1 MFGPITVR
9 RVEHDRRRLAYLF
22 GDDAVPVT
30 EAYDLTVD
38 ADIAELVERLLPDG
52 DPTPARI
59 ARLAVRR
66 MVVSQIL
73 GDEPPETWLAFER
86 LVDGGLDRLDALRQ
100 IVSVMTEQILVTV
113 SNDEPMDREAYAAAL
128 EALPLPDRP
137 ELATALVAVARAHP
151 GISVDDHVDR
161 TIDGLGRRA
170 GRGLLEP
177 MLDRLLDDLID
188 GPLHWL
194 SGDRTLAYH
203 DTVAD
208 RTFTHLLNGAERE
221 LQVISVAVDLAGYQR
236 FDRVHLADGTELEQ
250 FSVEPGH
257 LAWRGPDGWLE
268 RFEPGDLLS
277 VTATFGLPTG
287 EEPVDATVSIEV
299 AADVAPLDGR
309 LPRLLRDAYDDEQR
323 EHGLPVSTEDLV
335 LWMCHRDPQL
345 FRRPLPPLSDW
356 IEAAGLQLDGSLV
369 AHDAA
374 VWRRN
379 QMVRRLGRLAD
390 LTPDREVRGAVWRA
404 VEVLPDPDTRLDE
417 VREAL
422 AGCAEPEMLDLLADV
437 LIPDLLTPDDEYVLD
452 GAAAPGHVFDMV
464 GRAVAVA
471 RRPREIA
478 VAEYL
483 ACVLRERCGQ
493 PLVAAEHLERAAR
506 AQPRL
511 GPVVERLGWYRSD
524 HGDARGAMQAWR
536 VLDEEHPA
544 AATVGRYLE
553 GPTSRAGTGR
563 NDPCW
568 CGSGRKFKQCH
579 LGASELP
586 PLPDRVAW
594 LTRKASLWLEHQGG
608 DTRAALTDLA
618 IAWVAG
624 SPDADASD
632 VWDDDPET
640 ERRFRQAFAD
650 PILFDTA
657 LHEGGLFR
665 RFLRERGELL
675 PDDERLLAT
684 AWLTVDRS
692 VHEVVDVERGVGL
705 RLRDLA
711 TGEVVDV
718 RERSASLEV
727 ERSERYCARV
737 VPDGSTHQIVGGVFP
752 VRVGHETAVLDLC
765 DAGDPVELCA
775 WAGALVRP
783 PTIVHRPGMIE
794 SMIDRAALDAAMS
807 EVDGHDPAAVVR
819 RLEAELT
826 RQMQACW
833 IDEQVPAL
841 GGLTPRE
848 AAADPTRREQLERLL
863 DEFAAA
869 DDRVRRAAPAGAGLF
884 ATPVYDAEALR
895 RELGL
900 R

>member
-1 MFGPITVR
+1 MR
-9 RVEHDRRRLAYLF
+9 RVEYDRRRLACLF
-22 GDDAVPVT
+22 GDDAVPLT
-30 EAYDLTVD
+30 EAYDLDVE
-38 ADIAELVERLLPDG
+38 ADLAELVERLLPDG
-52 DPTPARI
+52 DPTSARG

-66 MVVSQIL
+66 VVVAQIL
-73 GDEPPETWLAFER
+73 GDDPPETWLAFER
-86 LVDGGLDRLDALRQ
+86 LVDGGLDRRDALRQ
-100 IVSVMTEQILVTV
+100 IVSVTTQQILTAVAG
-113 SNDEPMDREAYAAAL
+113 DEPVDGEAYAAAL

-137 ELATALVAVARAHP
+137 EFAAALVAVARAHP
-151 GISVDDHVDR
+151 GISADDHVEH
-161 TIDGLGRRA
+161 TIDRLGHRA
-170 GRGLLEP
+170 GRALLET
-177 MLDRLLDDLID
+177 MLDQLLDDLID

-203 DTVAD
+203 DTVAG
-208 RTFTHLLNGAERE
+208 RAFTHRLNEVERE
-221 LQVISVAVDLAGYQR
+221 LQVVTVAGDLAGYQR
-236 FDRVHLADGTELEQ
+236 FGRVHLADGTELEQ
-250 FSVEPGH
+250 FSVERGH
-257 LAWRGPDGWLE
+257 LAWRGPDRWLE

-277 VTATFGLPTG
+277 VTATFDLPTG

-299 AADVAPLDGR
+299 AGDVAPLDDR
-309 LPRLLRDAYDDEQR
+309 LLRLLRDAYDDEQR

-335 LWMCHRDPQL
+335 LWLCHHDPEL

-356 IEAAGLQLDGSLV
+356 IEAAGLQSEGSLV
-369 AHDAA
+369 ARDAA
-374 VWRRN
+374 VWRRH
-379 QMVRRLGRLAD
+379 QMVRRLGQLAD
-390 LTPDREVRGAVWRA
+390 LTPDREARRAVGWA

-417 VREAL
+417 VRQAL
-422 AGCAEPEMLDLLADV
+422 AGCAEPEILDLLADV
-437 LIPDLLTPDDEYVLD
+437 LIPDLLAPSDEYLLD
-452 GAAAPGHVFDMV
+452 GPSAPGHVFEMV

-471 RRPREIA
+471 RRPKEIA

-493 PLVAAEHLERAAR
+493 PLVAAEHLERAAQ

-511 GPVVERLGWYRSD
+511 GPVVERIGWYRSD
-524 HGDARGAMQAWR
+524 RGDARGAIQAWR
-536 VLDEEHPA
+536 ELDEEHPA
-544 AATVGRYLE
+544 AATVGRYLQ

-579 LGASELP
+579 LGASELA

-594 LTRKASLWLEHQGG
+594 LTRKASLWLEHQGR

-632 VWDDDPET
+632 VWDDDDPET
-640 ERRFRQAFAD
+640 EERFRQAFAD
-650 PILFDTA
+650 PILFDAA

-665 RFLRERGELL
+665 HFLRERGELL

-692 VHEVVDVERGVGL
+692 VHEVVDVERGVGV

-718 RERSASLEV
+718 RERSASREV
-727 ERSERYCARV
+727 ERGERYCARV
-737 VPDGSTHQIVGGVFP
+737 VPDGATHQIVGGVFP
-752 VRVGHETAVLDLC
+752 VRAGHEAAVLDLC

-819 RLEAELT
+819 NLEAELS
-826 RQMQACW
+826 RQMRARW
-833 IDEQVPAL
+833 IDEQIPAL

-869 DDRVRRAAPAGAGLF
+869 DERVRRATPAGDGLV
-884 ATPVYDAEALR
+884 AMPVYDVEAIR